1 MIIFEKTGKI
11 LLDIPVDDASYR
23 YRAIRQGDKVN
34 LVFSLTEHVEIPVYS
49 YVDYQGQ
56 RYTLW
61 RPEDLTKH
69 GTRNLDY
76 SATFGGYWELLGTI
90 KYKHLSAIPRKLKFQ
105 LTGKPRFF
113 LELLIDNMN
122 QSGVGGWSIGTC
134 IDAPEKTLAFSHEFC
149 LDALNRFAD
158 EWGTEFEIVSKTI
171 NFGKVEKFKDD
182 PLPLSYGRGNGFK
195 TGVGRKLQGEKPP
208 TSILYVQGGERN
220 IDRTAYGAS
229 CLLLPK
235 SQELEYEGRRY
246 KTDKDGMFITRAD
259 RALANNNED
268 SLDCSHIYPS
278 RVGTV
283 SEVVVVDAEKHLY
296 DIIDNTIPE
305 DLDYSKCRIP
315 GETATIIF
323 QSGVMTGEEFD
334 LEQTSDALTGYD
346 HAARRFKLVPVEKEG
361 GTIPNPNRCPA
372 VGDTYAVFNISLPQA
387 YVCNDTTQTGA
398 SWDMFRDAA
407 RSLYNKEEES
417 FAFTGELD
425 GIWAKSQWLEVGGRL
440 VPGGYIL
447 FDDPQFQPE
456 GVRIR
461 ITAVKDYINRPYSP
475 GLELS
480 NVPVGGF
487 VSSDLSK
494 IESNEVINNDR
505 HSDAM
510 HYTKRRLRDA
520 IEAQEMLE
528 KAFKDYTKGIDPV
541 WVRTMSLLVGHENLQ
556 FRFVDSK
563 TNPRKVDPDFVYDD
577 ATELFTAP
585 KAILQHMTIG
595 ISEIKGSHAVSE
607 YKFWDLPAYTS
618 PPLGDFGKLYLYA
631 KCGKSSEAGEFIL
644 SEEPHDMDEGSD
656 YYFLVGLLGSQ
667 ADGVR
672 SFVTCYGFTEILPG
686 RITVDR
692 IVSTDGKCYFNL
704 GIGEFGGKMVFKSG
718 TSGYNNISDRPNLQP
733 LYDGINDALTD
744 AENASNAA
752 NNAQLTANN
761 KARVFYQTTAPA
773 SGMRTNDLW
782 VDGENIYRYS
792 GSKWALASKYD
803 NTITEINGGLIT
815 TGAIAFGSTGGMAA
829 SGSIRIWSGGTA
841 GAKGQPPTDPTF
853 RVESNGNVE
862 SRGSIYIANSN
873 GEKLAG
879 LSGGGT
885 AGNSVRIWAG
895 NATPANAPFK
905 VYQNGDAYI
914 GGLRMES
921 GGLFSDNRYSG
932 ESSSKFF
939 LYSSGSN
946 AFLGFSSSGKWAGLG
961 LNTLPSTLGGTSALM
976 RLEYATNH
984 NDINYG
990 AVIDVHGGR
999 RNYALY
1005 CIGGLKVN
1013 GSISTARYA
1022 PSSDKSDTIVLNIG
1036 YRDTFVFST
1045 STYLSVY
1052 LPSRSTITKK
1062 MGEVHPEY
1070 GDSWSEVGFNSVIF
1084 VHVIVAKFSSEGI
1097 RIEPENSDT
1106 PLLDNNGNSMTLD
1119 MNKGDCAT
1127 FAYFNQ
1133 GWYLF
1138 NRHY

>member
-1 MIIFEKTGKI
+1 
-11 LLDIPVDDASYR
+11 
-23 YRAIRQGDKVN
+23 
-34 LVFSLTEHVEIPVYS
+34 
-49 YVDYQGQ
+49 
-56 RYTLW
+56 
-61 RPEDLTKH
+61 
-69 GTRNLDY
+69 
-76 SATFGGYWELLGTI
+76 
-90 KYKHLSAIPRKLKFQ
+90 
-105 LTGKPRFF
+105 
-113 LELLIDNMN
+113 
-122 QSGVGGWSIGTC
+122 
-134 IDAPEKTLAFSHEFC
+134 
-149 LDALNRFAD
+149 
-158 EWGTEFEIVSKTI
+158 
-171 NFGKVEKFKDD
+171 
-182 PLPLSYGRGNGFK
+182 
-195 TGVGRKLQGEKPP
+195 
-208 TSILYVQGGERN
+208 
-220 IDRTAYGAS
+220 
-229 CLLLPK
+229 
-235 SQELEYEGRRY
+235 
-246 KTDKDGMFITRAD
+246 
-259 RALANNNED
+259 
-268 SLDCSHIYPS
+268 
-278 RVGTV
+278 
-283 SEVVVVDAEKHLY
+283 
-296 DIIDNTIPE
+296 
-305 DLDYSKCRIP
+305 
-315 GETATIIF
+315 
-323 QSGVMTGEEFD
+323 
-334 LEQTSDALTGYD
+334 
-346 HAARRFKLVPVEKEG
+346 
-361 GTIPNPNRCPA
+361 
-372 VGDTYAVFNISLPQA
+372 
-387 YVCNDTTQTGA
+387 
-398 SWDMFRDAA
+398 
-407 RSLYNKEEES
+407 
-417 FAFTGELD
+417 
-425 GIWAKSQWLEVGGRL
+425 
-440 VPGGYIL
+440 
-447 FDDPQFQPE
+447 
-456 GVRIR
+456 
-461 ITAVKDYINRPYSP
+461 
-475 GLELS
+475 
-480 NVPVGGF
+480 
-487 VSSDLSK
+487 
-494 IESNEVINNDR
+494 
-505 HSDAM
+505 
-510 HYTKRRLRDA
+510 
-520 IEAQEMLE
+520 
-528 KAFKDYTKGIDPV
+528 
-541 WVRTMSLLVGHENLQ
+541 
-556 FRFVDSK
+556 
-563 TNPRKVDPDFVYDD
+563 
-577 ATELFTAP
+577 
-585 KAILQHMTIG
+585 MTIG

-733 LYDGINDALTD
+733 LYDGVNDALTD

-761 KARVFYQTTAPA
+761 KARVFYQTTAPT

-792 GSKWALASKYD
+792 GSKWVLASKYD

-976 RLEYATNH
+976 RLEYTTNH

-990 AVIDVHGGR
+990 AVINVNGGY
-999 RNYALY
+999 RNYALF
-1005 CIGGLKVN
+1005 CNGGLRLN
-1013 GSISTARYA
+1013 GAISTARYVRPGA
-1022 PSSDKSDTIVLNIG
+1022 KTNAIINDIG
-1036 YRDTFVFST
+1036 YMD
-1045 STYLSVY
+1045 TYLFQPTSYINVY
-1052 LPSRSTITKK
+1052 LPSRNTVSSK
-1062 MGEVHPEY
+1062 MGTVYNDY
-1070 GDSWSEVGFNSVIF
+1070 GDSWSEIGYNSVIF
-1084 VHVIVAKFSSEGI
+1084 IHVIVSRHATDAI
-1097 RIEPENSDT
+1097 CVRPEDTNT
-1106 PLLDNNGNSMTLD
+1106 PLVNENGDSITLD
-1119 MNKGDCAT
+1119 MRKGDCAT
-1127 FAYFNQ
+1127 FAYINQ
-1133 GWYLF
+1133 TWYLF
-1138 NRHY
+1138 NKNF

>member
-1 MIIFEKTGKI
+1 
-11 LLDIPVDDASYR
+11 
-23 YRAIRQGDKVN
+23 
-34 LVFSLTEHVEIPVYS
+34 
-49 YVDYQGQ
+49 
-56 RYTLW
+56 
-61 RPEDLTKH
+61 
-69 GTRNLDY
+69 
-76 SATFGGYWELLGTI
+76 
-90 KYKHLSAIPRKLKFQ
+90 
-105 LTGKPRFF
+105 
-113 LELLIDNMN
+113 
-122 QSGVGGWSIGTC
+122 
-134 IDAPEKTLAFSHEFC
+134 
-149 LDALNRFAD
+149 
-158 EWGTEFEIVSKTI
+158 
-171 NFGKVEKFKDD
+171 
-182 PLPLSYGRGNGFK
+182 
-195 TGVGRKLQGEKPP
+195 
-208 TSILYVQGGERN
+208 
-220 IDRTAYGAS
+220 
-229 CLLLPK
+229 
-235 SQELEYEGRRY
+235 
-246 KTDKDGMFITRAD
+246 
-259 RALANNNED
+259 
-268 SLDCSHIYPS
+268 
-278 RVGTV
+278 
-283 SEVVVVDAEKHLY
+283 
-296 DIIDNTIPE
+296 
-305 DLDYSKCRIP
+305 
-315 GETATIIF
+315 
-323 QSGVMTGEEFD
+323 
-334 LEQTSDALTGYD
+334 
-346 HAARRFKLVPVEKEG
+346 
-361 GTIPNPNRCPA
+361 
-372 VGDTYAVFNISLPQA
+372 
-387 YVCNDTTQTGA
+387 
-398 SWDMFRDAA
+398 
-407 RSLYNKEEES
+407 
-417 FAFTGELD
+417 
-425 GIWAKSQWLEVGGRL
+425 
-440 VPGGYIL
+440 
-447 FDDPQFQPE
+447 
-456 GVRIR
+456 
-461 ITAVKDYINRPYSP
+461 
-475 GLELS
+475 
-480 NVPVGGF
+480 
-487 VSSDLSK
+487 
-494 IESNEVINNDR
+494 
-505 HSDAM
+505 
-510 HYTKRRLRDA
+510 
-520 IEAQEMLE
+520 
-528 KAFKDYTKGIDPV
+528 
-541 WVRTMSLLVGHENLQ
+541 
-556 FRFVDSK
+556 
-563 TNPRKVDPDFVYDD
+563 
-577 ATELFTAP
+577 
-585 KAILQHMTIG
+585 MTIG

-792 GSKWALASKYD
+792 GSKWVLASKYD

-895 NATPANAPFK
+895 NTAPANAPFK

-976 RLEYATNH
+976 RLEYTTNH

-990 AVIDVHGGR
+990 AVINVNGGY
-999 RNYALY
+999 RNYALF
-1005 CIGGLKVN
+1005 CNGGLRLN
-1013 GSISTARYA
+1013 GAISTARYVRPGA
-1022 PSSDKSDTIVLNIG
+1022 KTNAIINDIG
-1036 YRDTFVFST
+1036 YMD
-1045 STYLSVY
+1045 TYLFQPTSYINVY
-1052 LPSRSTITKK
+1052 LPSRNTVSSK
-1062 MGEVHPEY
+1062 MGTVYNDY
-1070 GDSWSEVGFNSVIF
+1070 GDSWSEIGYNSVIF
-1084 VHVIVAKFSSEGI
+1084 IHVIVSRHATDAI
-1097 RIEPENSDT
+1097 CVRPEDTNT
-1106 PLLDNNGNSMTLD
+1106 PLVNENGDSITLD
-1119 MNKGDCAT
+1119 MRKGDCAT
-1127 FAYFNQ
+1127 FAYINQ
-1133 GWYLF
+1133 TWYLF
-1138 NRHY
+1138 NKNF